1 MSVLENY
8 SNTKPNNI
16 INLLSEQ
23 LTTKS
28 NNTKVSECF
37 NYNKPEIK
45 SGLEDVLEGNVSM
58 PFGGEI
64 LLLQSEAL
72 KAGPEEY
79 DKFLKRH
86 LNRSTTKKWELRTID
101 FS

>member
-1 MSVLENY
+1 MNVLENY

-45 SGLEDVLEGNVSM
+45 SGLEDVLE
-58 PFGGEI
+58 
-64 LLLQSEAL
+64 
-72 KAGPEEY
+72 Y
-79 DKFLKRH
+79 DKFFKRH